1 MIPKLSSMKS
11 WQQDNDIK
19 MSSVHNKAK
28 SVPAERFIRI
38 LKNKIYK
45 YMNSISENLYIENL
59 SKIVNKYNDT
69 YYSTIKMKTVDIQ
82 SSTYISFKLVI
93 MLKYQN
99 IETFFKRLLS
109 KLA

>member
-38 LKNKIYK
+38 LKKKIYK
-45 YMNSISENLYIENL
+45 YMNSISDNFYIGNL
-59 SKIVNKYNDT
+59 SEIVNKYNDT
-69 YYSTIKMKTVDIQ
+69 YYSTVKMKTVDVQ
-82 SSTYISFKLVI
+82 STTYITFKLVV
-93 MLKYQN
+93 MLKY
-99 IETFFKRLLS
+99 
-109 KLA
+109 

>member
-45 YMNSISENLYIENL
+45 YMNSISDNFYIGNL
-59 SKIVNKYNDT
+59 SEIVNKYNDT
-69 YYSTIKMKTVDIQ
+69 YYSTVKMKTVDVQ
-82 SSTYISFKLVI
+82 STAYITFKLVV
-93 MLKYQN
+93 MLKY
-99 IETFFKRLLS
+99 
-109 KLA
+109 

>member
-45 YMNSISENLYIENL
+45 YMNSISDNCYIGNL
-59 SKIVNKYNDT
+59 SEIVNKYNDT
-69 YYSTIKMKTVDIQ
+69 YYSTVKMKTVDVQ
-82 SSTYISFKLVI
+82 STTYITFKLVV
-93 MLKYQN
+93 MLKY
-99 IETFFKRLLS
+99 
-109 KLA
+109 

>member
-45 YMNSISENLYIENL
+45 YMNSISDNFYTGNL
-59 SKIVNKYNDT
+59 SEIVNKYNDT
-69 YYSTIKMKTVDIQ
+69 YYSTVKMKTVDVQ
-82 SSTYISFKLVI
+82 STTYITFKLVV
-93 MLKYQN
+93 MLKY
-99 IETFFKRLLS
+99 
-109 KLA
+109 

>member
-19 MSSVHNKAK
+19 ISSVHNKAK

-45 YMNSISENLYIENL
+45 YMNSISDNFYIGNL
-59 SKIVNKYNDT
+59 SEIVNKYNDT
-69 YYSTIKMKTVDIQ
+69 YYSTVKMKTVDVQ
-82 SSTYISFKLVI
+82 STAYITFKLVV
-93 MLKYQN
+93 MLKY
-99 IETFFKRLLS
+99 
-109 KLA
+109 